1 MIGRMSRT
9 TGVGVR
15 AEQVEPLDFDLA
27 KRNTVARTDVRLFNS
42 GTCNTR
48 GAKFYKKGL
57 EQKTKEKK
65 KTRPCRKLSMPD
77 WALNI
82 SLNFHCLIP
91 HAIKAKRTKY
101 TADKSRS

>member
-15 AEQVEPLDFDLA
+15 VEQVEPLDFDLA
-27 KRNTVARTDVRLFNS
+27 KRNTDVRLFNS

-57 EQKTKEKK
+57 EQKTKEQKK
-65 KTRPCRKLSMPD
+65 KKPVPETFN
-77 WALNI
+77 A
-82 SLNFHCLIP
+82 
-91 HAIKAKRTKY
+91 
-101 TADKSRS
+101 